1 MVIFLSLLTFN
12 NEFDALADTGRDL
25 VAGDAE
31 VGAHL
36 LPGDV
41 LI

>member
-1 MVIFLSLLTFN
+1 MILVLHLYILTFN

-25 VAGDAE
+25 VAGNAE

-36 LPGDV
+36 LP
-41 LI
+41 